1 MIIDYDPVSGGGGEM
16 VDRLMDHQMFS
27 RLLSTSTAII
37 PVTIVLCE
45 FLFIPC
51 VCVCP
56 FVRVFKCSKY
66 GRGLSNPPG
75 K

>member
-37 PVTIVLCE
+37 PVTIVL
-45 FLFIPC
+45 
-51 VCVCP
+51 
-56 FVRVFKCSKY
+56 
-66 GRGLSNPPG
+66 
-75 K
+75 

>member
-1 MIIDYDPVSGGGGEM
+1 M

-51 VCVCP
+51 VCVCSC
-56 FVRVFKCSKY
+56 VRVFKCSKY